1 VRVDPERYKVEFEN
15 PQVRVLRARYGPKET
30 GVLHEHILNRV
41 IVLLTG
47 EDMKVTTPDGKVA
60 TLRGVAGDVAMGG
73 RAKHQEQNQSL
84 LPFEVV
90 VVELKR

>member
-1 VRVDPERYKVEFEN
+1 
-15 PQVRVLRARYGPKET
+15 
-30 GVLHEHILNRV
+30 
-41 IVLLTG
+41 
-47 EDMKVTTPDGKVA
+47 MKVTTPEGKIGAV
-60 TLRGVAGDVAMGG
+60 RGVAGDVAMGG